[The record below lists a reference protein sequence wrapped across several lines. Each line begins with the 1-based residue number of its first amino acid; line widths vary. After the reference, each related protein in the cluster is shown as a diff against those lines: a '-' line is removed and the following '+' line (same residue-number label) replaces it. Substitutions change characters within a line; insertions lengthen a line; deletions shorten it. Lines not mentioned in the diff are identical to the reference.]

1 MIKET
6 IILEDNLE
14 YIVTDKID
22 NYLYLNN
29 INDYKD
35 FCVRKEIIED
45 NEEYIVGLD
54 NEEELEK
61 ALKLFEKKY
70 Q

>member
-29 INDYKD
+29 INDYED

>member
-6 IILEDNLE
+6 VILEDGLE

-45 NEEYIVGLD
+45 NEEYIIGLD

>member
-6 IILEDNLE
+6 IILENGLE
-14 YIVTDKID
+14 YIITDKID

-29 INDYKD
+29 INDYED

-45 NEEYIVGLD
+45 NEEYIIGLD